1 MPIQIRG
8 LLSTIS
14 FLDLVDIL
22 IVAFI
27 LYKLYVLLKDTRA
40 ITLVKGLFVLLILT
54 MVSNWLGLN
63 VIYWLLQ
70 KTVTLV
76 FVALPLVF
84 QPELRRTLEHL
95 GQGKLFGRS
104 VFLNVEEAKS
114 LVNELDKAVT
124 VLAQNKIGALIVL
137 ERETGLNDYCATGI
151 QIDGLITSEFLINVF
166 IPNTPL
172 HDGAAIIR
180 GNRMV
185 SAGCLLPLTEDRT
198 LSKELG
204 TRHRAAIGISEQSD
218 AIVVVVSE
226 ETGTI
231 SIARSGR
238 LTRHL
243 DSEKLKQNLKPLF
256 ATRPTN
262 VTDMFSKWRHNK

>member
-1 MPIQIRG
+1 MPIQLKG
-8 LLSTIS
+8 LLSTIGL
-14 FLDLVDIL
+14 LDLVDII

-27 LYKLYVLLKDTRA
+27 VYKVYVMLQDTRA
-40 ITLVKGLFVLLILT
+40 ITLVKGLLVLVVLT
-54 MVSNWLGLN
+54 MISNWLGLN

-70 KTVTLV
+70 KTVTVV

-104 VFLNVEEAKS
+104 VFLNVEETRS
-114 LVNELDKAVT
+114 LVNEIDKAV
-124 VLAQNKIGALIVL
+124 VILSQNKIGALIVL
-137 ERETGLNDYCATGI
+137 EREIGLNDYCATGI

-172 HDGAAIIR
+172 HDGAAIVR

-185 SAGCLLPLTEDRT
+185 AAGCLLPLTEDRS

-218 AIVVVVSE
+218 SIVVVVSE

-231 SIARSGR
+231 SIARDGR
-238 LTRHL
+238 IIRHL
-243 DSEKLKQNLKPLF
+243 DSEQLKQNLRPLF
-256 ATRPTN
+256 AARRPN
-262 VTDMFSKWRHNK
+262 LIDFFSNWRHSK

>member
-8 LLSTIS
+8 LLSTIT
-14 FLDLVDIL
+14 LWDIVDIL
-22 IVAFI
+22 VVAFI
-27 LYKLYVLLKDTRA
+27 LYKIYMLLKDTRA
-40 ITLVKGLFVLLILT
+40 ITLVKGLCVLLVLT
-54 MVSNWLGLN
+54 MLSNWLGLN

-70 KTVTLV
+70 QTVTLL

-95 GQGKLFGRS
+95 GQGILFGRS
-104 VFLNVEEAKS
+104 VVLNVEEAKS
-114 LVNELDKAVT
+114 LVNEVDKAVT

-137 ERETGLNDYCATGI
+137 ERDTRLNDYTATGI
-151 QIDGLITSEFLINVF
+151 QIDGIVSSEFLINVF

-180 GNRMV
+180 GNRLTA
-185 SAGCLLPLTEDRT
+185 AGCLLPLTEDRT

-204 TRHRAAIGISEQSD
+204 TRHRAAIGLTEETD

-226 ETGTI
+226 ETGTL
-231 SIARSGR
+231 SIARNGR
-238 LTRHL
+238 MVRHL
-243 DSEKLKQNLKPLF
+243 DSEKLKQSLRPLF
-256 ATRPTN
+256 AVRQTSLM
-262 VTDMFSKWRHNK
+262 DMFAKWRKNK